1 VLVFA
6 LLGVIVALP
15 TAQPAQAQNPPWI
28 GQYYNNTTLSDPVV
42 ATQTD
47 PNIAFNWGLGSPV
60 AGVGVDNFSVRWA
73 TDVALTPGTYR
84 FFALADDNIR
94 ITFNFNQTVIDTF
107 ASGQIGQLLSADV
120 VVPSSGTYH
129 IQVDYREVSG
139 DAYAYVSYQNAST
152 NPTSPNFAN
161 PTPGPTF
168 NTGTWTAQYFANP
181 TLSGDPSA
189 ILSEPSPSHN
199 WGTGS
204 PAPGVP
210 SDNWSARFTSVQNL
224 PAGTYTATINVD
236 DGARLYVNGVL
247 FINQFGGATG
257 QTFTASFPLAAGPN
271 TFQIDYVENTGPA
284 FLDYRLSFGSG
295 AAATATPGAPAGSYS
310 TATVTAYRLNVRTQP
325 SPTAQV
331 ITRINRNE
339 TYPVTGRSA
348 DGRWYQIFVANQLGW
363 VNGSYV
369 NVPNGGS
376 VPIVATA
383 SSAATSTP
391 LPNSTGIIVTATP
404 YTVNIRS
411 GPGTEYSRLGQMPAG
426 STAAVIGRNSSSTW
440 WQVNYNG
447 IVGWVAAEYARI
459 QTGANVNSI
468 PITG

>member
-1 VLVFA
+1 
-6 LLGVIVALP
+6 
-15 TAQPAQAQNPPWI
+15 
-28 GQYYNNTTLSDPVV
+28 
-42 ATQTD
+42 
-47 PNIAFNWGLGSPV
+47 
-60 AGVGVDNFSVRWA
+60 
-73 TDVALTPGTYR
+73 
-84 FFALADDNIR
+84 
-94 ITFNFNQTVIDTF
+94 
-107 ASGQIGQLLSADV
+107 
-120 VVPSSGTYH
+120 
-129 IQVDYREVSG
+129 
-139 DAYAYVSYQNAST
+139 
-152 NPTSPNFAN
+152 
-161 PTPGPTF
+161 
-168 NTGTWTAQYFANP
+168 
-181 TLSGDPSA
+181 
-189 ILSEPSPSHN
+189 
-199 WGTGS
+199 
-204 PAPGVP
+204 
-210 SDNWSARFTSVQNL
+210 
-224 PAGTYTATINVD
+224 
-236 DGARLYVNGVL
+236 
-247 FINQFGGATG
+247 
-257 QTFTASFPLAAGPN
+257 
-271 TFQIDYVENTGPA
+271 
-284 FLDYRLSFGSG
+284 
-295 AAATATPGAPAGSYS
+295 
-310 TATVTAYRLNVRTQP
+310 VTAYRLNVRTQP